1 MLKIDLSKTS
11 KELVYA
17 LLTETAGKT
26 ITDKDVSY
34 ANIAVI
40 GGAQAGQP
48 NATVDLSSVAGSTVI
63 KPGGVEPLTRK
74 VTRHSLDEIATTLG
88 VSLAISDDIT
98 QYDTASYVVG
108 KVNTLLGS
116 VLTEAEVTVNAA
128 AAVDGVRSVT
138 VAMVETAH
146 IALTGNLVLT
156 VTDNVDH
163 RATVDSTFPAD
174 NLNGFDQ
181 PSAS

>member
-40 GGAQAGQP
+40 DGAQAGQP